1 MTRSG
6 TSTWIL
12 ADHPEGNRTRGRR
25 CLRTAHL
32 KRGIRGT
39 AAFTGSS
46 MPPWWDT
53 HRGVRCAVCGDTFSD
68 GPSARRVSG
77 ERREPAQVAVAITV
91 RWRYEARDVGLDDLL
106 PVFDVLDME

>member
-1 MTRSG
+1 
-6 TSTWIL
+6 
-12 ADHPEGNRTRGRR
+12 
-25 CLRTAHL
+25 
-32 KRGIRGT
+32 
-39 AAFTGSS
+39 

-77 ERREPAQVAVAITV
+77 ERRESAQVAVAITV

-106 PVFDVLDME
+106 PVFDVLDMEIDRNSALGNYISNVETAPRARRRR